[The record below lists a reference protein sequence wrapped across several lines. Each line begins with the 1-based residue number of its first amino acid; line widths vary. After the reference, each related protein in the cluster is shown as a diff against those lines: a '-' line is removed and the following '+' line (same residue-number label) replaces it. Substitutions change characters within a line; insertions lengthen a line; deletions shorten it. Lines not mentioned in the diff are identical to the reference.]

1 MFGDVSIFSVMTVV
15 ILVFEIA
22 GLCAAVHAIATARTS
37 QSAIAWAIA
46 LVTFPW
52 ITLILYAILGR
63 NKFNGYV
70 TLRHAKS
77 GATAHLSDRLFQEAS
92 QKDVIPA
99 ELTASQETLVRLAQT
114 PVTRYNQC
122 RLLSDGGRAFARI
135 FASIDHA
142 AAFVL
147 VQFYIVRDDRLG
159 RDLKTRLIDK
169 ARSGVKVYF
178 LYDEIGSYDLPQ
190 NYLIEL
196 RRAGVAVSAFH
207 STRGK
212 ANRFQL
218 NFRNHRKIVIV
229 DGVVGYVGGNNV
241 GDEYVSAQGKWGA
254 WRDTH
259 VEVHGPAILA
269 LQFAFAEDWCWA
281 TGAMPEL
288 NWQVQPTDGGNQEV
302 LVLPSGPADQL
313 ETCGLMFVR
322 AINDARWRL
331 WMATPYFIP
340 DEKVLAALKL
350 AALRGVDIRIILP
363 ERPDHRMMHLASFAY
378 YEKLLPLGIRIYRYT
393 QGFMHQKVFV
403 VDDTYA
409 AIGTANLDNRSF
421 RLNFEVTLINF
432 HPAFVGEVEE
442 MLMADIVHSRMVT
455 MRAFERRSV
464 FFKFA
469 VKAVSLLEP
478 IL

>member
-1 MFGDVSIFSVMTVV
+1 MFGDVSIFSVMTFVF
-15 ILVFEIA
+15 LVFEIA
-22 GLCAAVHAIATARTS
+22 GIVAAVHAIATARTS
-37 QSAIAWAIA
+37 QSAIAWAIS

-70 TLRHAKS
+70 TMRHAQS
-77 GATAHLSDRLFQEAS
+77 GATAHLLERLYEEAS
-92 QKDVIPA
+92 QKDVLPA
-99 ELTASQETLVRLAQT
+99 EMTASQKTLVRLAQT
-114 PVTRYNQC
+114 PVTRYNHC
-122 RLLSDGGRAFARI
+122 RLLADGGRAFERI
-135 FASIDHA
+135 FASIDRA
-142 AAFVL
+142 VDFVL

-159 RDLKTRLIDK
+159 RDLKARLIDK

-196 RRAGVAVSAFH
+196 RRAGAAVSAFH

-212 ANRFQL
+212 ANRFQI
-218 NFRNHRKIVIV
+218 NFRNHRKIVVV
-229 DGVVGYVGGNNV
+229 DGIVGYVGGNNV
-241 GDEYVSAQGKWGA
+241 GDEYVSARGKWGA

-259 VEVHGPAILA
+259 VEVHGPAILS

-281 TGAMPEL
+281 TGTMPEL
-288 NWQVQPTDGGNQEV
+288 NWQVQPTDGGTEKV
-302 LVLPSGPADQL
+302 LVFPSGPADQL
-313 ETCGLMFVR
+313 ETCGLMFVH

-331 WMATPYFIP
+331 WIATPYFIP

-350 AALRGVDIRIILP
+350 AALRGVDVRIILP
-363 ERPDHRMMHLASFAY
+363 EKPDLLMMHLASFAY

-393 QGFMHQKVFV
+393 QGFMHQKAFI
-403 VDDTYA
+403 VDDEYA
-409 AIGTANLDNRSF
+409 GIGTANLDNRSF

-432 HPAFVGEVEE
+432 HPGFVGKVEE
-442 MLMADIVHSRMVT
+442 MLMADIARSRAVT
-455 MRAFERRSV
+455 MQAFDRRSV
-464 FFKFA
+464 FFKFI

-478 IL
+478 VL